1 MVLQRLLINSL
12 RWLARAAVTDAD
24 PARILPKTLTFFFCA
39 CVTLLLLFLLLFFFC
54 CVWQPVSNLFLK
66 VLHLDGA
73 NPERSRQS
81 VTQLGPQLPPHV
93 AVPLEISRRNQ
104 GRYSIIND
112 ARLH

>member
-24 PARILPKTLTFFFCA
+24 PARILPKTLTFFF
-39 CVTLLLLFLLLFFFC
+39 VRVLLFFFFFFFFC